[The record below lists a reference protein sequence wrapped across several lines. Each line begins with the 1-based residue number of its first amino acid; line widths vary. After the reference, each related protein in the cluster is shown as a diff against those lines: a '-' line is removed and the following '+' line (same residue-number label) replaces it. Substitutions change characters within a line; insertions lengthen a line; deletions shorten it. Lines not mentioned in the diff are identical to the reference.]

1 MRMAEESYEY
11 RAFFDRNFDP
21 LVGIDSYTKKF
32 LADQMSKKHGKGW
45 EYAGIAP
52 LSAIVTGDTQPQG
65 FLLFI
70 QEATGS
76 SKPQRETGQEK
87 EVTQGHPAIGERYAM
102 RATMTVLD

>member
-65 FLLFI
+65 FCFLFKRPTA
-70 QEATGS
+70 QVS
-76 SKPQRETGQEK
+76 LKEK
-87 EVTQGHPAIGERYAM
+87 QGKRK
-102 RATMTVLD
+102 

>member
-32 LADQMSKKHGKGW
+32 LADQMNKKHGKGW

-52 LSAIVTGDTQPQG
+52 QSAIVTGDTQPQG
-65 FLLFI
+65 FCFLFKRPKA
-70 QEATGS
+70 QVS
-76 SKPQRETGQEK
+76 LKQK
-87 EVTQGHPAIGERYAM
+87 QGKRKK
-102 RATMTVLD
+102 